1 MTQVAEGVY
10 FIEGQ
15 DDMIPD
21 SHVYIIGKP
30 GSEDFFHDRCGACGE
45 GPVQT

>member
-1 MTQVAEGVY
+1 MNQVTEGVY

-30 GSEDFFHDRCGACGE
+30 ETHASFL
-45 GPVQT
+45 T